1 MHRIIEGIKRFQRQV
16 FHHHQEHFE
25 RLTQGQSP
33 EVLFITCSDSR
44 VDPALITQT
53 LPGELF
59 VLRNA
64 GNLIPPF
71 NSPHGGEVA
80 TIEYAVSVLGIKDIV
95 VCGHTHCGAMKA
107 LLHPEQLEELPAM
120 AQWLSHAEGTL
131 KSLPHECSLQ
141 EATEHNVLI
150 QLENLLTHPAVQKRV
165 EKGDLQLHGWI
176 YHFESGKI
184 TCHDRESGKFVELT
198 EPLL

>member
-1 MHRIIEGIKRFQRQV
+1 MHRIIEGIKHFQHQV

-71 NSPHGGEVA
+71 NSPHGGEIA
-80 TIEYAVSVLGIKDIV
+80 TIEYAVAVLGIKDII
-95 VCGHTHCGAMKA
+95 VCGHTHCGAINA
-107 LLHPEQLEELPAM
+107 LLNPERLAELPDM
-120 AQWLSHAEGTL
+120 AQWLAHAEGTIRT
-131 KSLPHECSLQ
+131 LPHDCSLL
-141 EATEHNVLI
+141 EATERNVLV
-150 QLENLLTHPAVQKRV
+150 QLENLLTHPAVQKRI
-165 EKGDLQLHGWI
+165 ESGELQLHGWI
-176 YHFESGKI
+176 YHFENGNVTRYDS
-184 TCHDRESGKFVELT
+184 ESEKFVELT
-198 EPLL
+198 ETL